1 MHKESKVHQV
11 IFMALF
17 TWLLN
22 LPLRHNIDEDLQ
34 VCAAVGGEPA
44 EDAFLTLTEYEN
56 AHCADP

>member
-1 MHKESKVHQV
+1 MHKESEVYQV

-22 LPLRHNIDEDLQ
+22 LCLRHNVDGGLQ
-34 VCAAVGGEPA
+34 ASGTVVSQPA
-44 EDAFLTLTEYEN
+44 EEAFLTLTEYEN